1 MGPGD
6 ARFSFGSRRHT
17 LRECW
22 NFKGE
27 GPTSTAE
34 KNEEEKGELAASTKG
49 RTKQAVGNCLC
60 PQQLLLLQPERNS
73 VSPSQLVTES
83 SGFQSMHSSNPKV
96 RSSPSGNTQSSPK
109 SKQEVMVRPPTVM
122 SPSGNPQLDS
132 KFSNQ
137 GKPGGSASQSQPSPC
152 DSKSGGH
159 TPKALPGPGG
169 SMGLK
174 NGAGNGAKG
183 KGKRER
189 SISADSF
196 DQRDPGTPNDDS
208 DIKGMSISFLRLRGK
223 LVFPGEGF

>member
-1 MGPGD
+1 
-6 ARFSFGSRRHT
+6 
-17 LRECW
+17 
-22 NFKGE
+22 
-27 GPTSTAE
+27 
-34 KNEEEKGELAASTKG
+34 
-49 RTKQAVGNCLC
+49 
-60 PQQLLLLQPERNS
+60 
-73 VSPSQLVTES
+73 
-83 SGFQSMHSSNPKV
+83 MHSSNPKV
-96 RSSPSGNTQSSPK
+96 RNSPSGNTQSSPK

-137 GKPGGSASQSQPSPC
+137 GKQGGSASQSQPSPC

-208 DIKGMSISFLRLRGK
+208 DIKGMSIRSLRLREVGI
-223 LVFPGEGF
+223 LREGLRLSWVSENLRAASGGSRHQV

>member
-1 MGPGD
+1 MGGGRWLPMVSSTHD
-6 ARFSFGSRRHT
+6 GSCCPPICADQ
-17 LRECW
+17 L
-22 NFKGE
+22 
-27 GPTSTAE
+27 GP
-34 KNEEEKGELAASTKG
+34 ASD
-49 RTKQAVGNCLC
+49 L
-60 PQQLLLLQPERNS
+60 PLLS
-73 VSPSQLVTES
+73 VS
-83 SGFQSMHSSNPKV
+83 F
-96 RSSPSGNTQSSPK
+96 SSPK

-137 GKPGGSASQSQPSPC
+137 GKQGGSASQSQPSPC

-208 DIKGMSISFLRLRGK
+208 DMKGMSIRALRLRGT
-223 LVFPGEGF
+223 

>member
-1 MGPGD
+1 
-6 ARFSFGSRRHT
+6 
-17 LRECW
+17 
-22 NFKGE
+22 
-27 GPTSTAE
+27 
-34 KNEEEKGELAASTKG
+34 
-49 RTKQAVGNCLC
+49 
-60 PQQLLLLQPERNS
+60 
-73 VSPSQLVTES
+73 
-83 SGFQSMHSSNPKV
+83 
-96 RSSPSGNTQSSPK
+96 
-109 SKQEVMVRPPTVM
+109 MVRPPTVM

-174 NGAGNGAKG
+174 NGAGSGAKG

-208 DIKGMSISFLRLRGK
+208 DIKGMSIRSLRL
-223 LVFPGEGF
+223 GEAGVPWGRLLTFSGGQRLLSVKWERRWQVLDSHSVGETIASHFSPH